1 MDKNVLTPVHFAC
14 LGMQMDPWTWLWG
27 SCMGVFSIAPLEWEG
42 LLCCFLAAFVIGLE
56 RQLQGKPVGIRTS
69 SLICIGTYVFVVMTR
84 HVSNGATDPS
94 RIIGQVVTGIGFLG
108 AGVMLAKDGSII
120 GVTSAAAIWILAAI
134 GTTIGLG
141 SHWLGVELAILTEVI
156 LIGVSRVENRFEFM
170 QRGVY
175 TRSRHRQGADANLP
189 SLPNGHFE

>member
-1 MDKNVLTPVHFAC
+1 MDLFY
-14 LGMQMDPWTWLWG
+14 
-27 SCMGVFSIAPLEWEG
+27 IAPLEWKG
-42 LLCCFLAAFVIGLE
+42 LLCCFLASLVIGLE

-84 HVSNGATDPS
+84 HVSNDATDPS
-94 RIIGQVVTGIGFLG
+94 RIIGQIVTGIGFLG
-108 AGVMLAKDGSII
+108 AGVMLAKDGAII

-141 SHWLGVELAILTEVI
+141 SPWLGFKLAILTEVI
-156 LIGVSRVENRFEFM
+156 LIGVHRLEIRFDFM

-175 TRSRHRQGADANLP
+175 TRSRNNKHGSDSAHP
-189 SLPNGHFE
+189 PFTNGHSE